1 MGVSDVV
8 NGKTDVY
15 TKATAIGTCDKHGK
29 WSRETYAWLIETDK
43 AYWCP
48 SCKDDE
54 TKQKEQQQAK
64 QKADAEAARR
74 VEGLEDSGVKARHL
88 EKTFDAFIV
97 EGEAKAFALQRCK
110 ALAEGVAQ
118 RKPRQPSLILYGE
131 PGTGKS
137 HLACAMTIHT
147 YDAGRNVCRISV
159 ADMVREF
166 KDSWKRDSEFDE
178 IKLIRW
184 YGRLDLLTIE
194 EIGVQHGSDTERMF
208 LFEVVNARYEN
219 CLPTVLVSNLD
230 AEKLTAEV
238 GERVIDRLREDGG
251 RMIKFTGK
259 SWRKQ

>member
-1 MGVSDVV
+1 M
-8 NGKTDVY
+8 
-15 TKATAIGTCDKHGK
+15 KAGSSFYDIDTVTRATLFGDCPKHGR
-29 WSRETYAWLIETDK
+29 WHSETYAWLIETNKLEGCQPCK
-43 AYWCP
+43 A
-48 SCKDDE
+48 E
-54 TKQKEQQQAK
+54 AMAQKESEQAK
-64 QKADAEAARR
+64 AKEAAEAARR
-74 VEGLEDSGVKARHL
+74 VQGLEDAGVKARHI

-137 HLACAMTIHT
+137 HLACAMTIHC
-147 YDAGRNVCRISV
+147 YDAGRHVCRISV